1 VGRGARR
8 ARLVHRAAGAS
19 TIVIV
24 AGTLPHR
31 ELFDPQEHPPE
42 GAGEGG
48 ALKKLVLAVIDGAR
62 AAMIDHAV
70 AEGLAPSLATLI
82 ARGTFVH
89 DAVAAFPSV
98 TPVCAATIT
107 TGVGPDRHRIPS
119 MNWYDRAGSR
129 YVEYGSSF
137 RASLRFGLARQLTD
151 TIYNMNAAH
160 LAPDA
165 LTVFERLDDAGVRTA
180 GTTFLI
186 YRGRHEHQPAQDSTL
201 ARIAALALVRRPVL
215 GPRELFYADIFAS
228 RETGCRSTLGRPGV
242 RDQHAGCV
250 GEFLVRH
257 DLFDFMLFSL
267 PDNDL
272 HSHRLGPDAQVTAIA
287 NADRQLARLFVAA
300 GGEDEFLRDHA
311 VIVVSDHA
319 HTLIERTVSLG
330 ASFAD
335 FDIRRPTDL
344 RPVTPSQIAV
354 CPAQRSAMVYA
365 FGDEAMVERVV
376 ARATRIDGIEHVM
389 WLEGAEAVVERAGA
403 QLRFAPADSR
413 PDVPLREAGG
423 IAAPAPIADLRG
435 RRWRVHGAH
444 EVLDLGVSRGV
455 ARSPGF
461 PDALGRVWDALACQ
475 QAGEVLLSA
484 ADGVEFVD
492 WGGATHVGGGSHGS
506 LSAGDSHAPLICCGL
521 EGEVR
526 RSQWSIADV
535 APLVAAHFGLD

>member
-1 VGRGARR
+1 
-8 ARLVHRAAGAS
+8 
-19 TIVIV
+19 V

-31 ELFDPQEHPPE
+31 ERFDRQQHPHE
-42 GAGEGG
+42 DAGTGG

-62 AAMIDHAV
+62 PAMIDEAV
-70 AEGLAPSLATLI
+70 AEGVAPSLAALI
-82 ARGTFVH
+82 ERGTFVR

-98 TPVCAATIT
+98 TPVCAATIA

-180 GTTFLI
+180 GTTYLI
-186 YRGRHEHQPAQDSTL
+186 YRGRHEHRPAQDSTL
-201 ARIAALALVRRPVL
+201 ARIAALALVRRPVM
-215 GPRELFYADIFAS
+215 GPLELFYADIFAS

-242 RDQHAGCV
+242 RDQHTGCV

-287 NADRQLARLFVAA
+287 HADRQLGRLFEAA
-300 GGEDEFLRDHA
+300 GGEEEFLRDHA
-311 VIVVSDHA
+311 VIVVSDHG

-330 ASFAD
+330 TSFAD

-344 RPVTPSQIAV
+344 RPLEPSQIGV

-365 FGDEAMVERVV
+365 FGDEATVERVV
-376 ARATRIDGIEHVM
+376 ARARRIDGIEHVM
-389 WLEGAEAVVERAGA
+389 WLERAEAVVERAGA

-413 PDVPLREAGG
+413 AGG
-423 IAAPAPIADLRG
+423 GAAAAAVVDLRG
-435 RRWRVHGAH
+435 RRWRLHGAH
-444 EVLDLGVSRGV
+444 EVLDLHVSHGVV
-455 ARSPGF
+455 RSPAF
-461 PDALGRVWDALACQ
+461 PDALGRAWDALTCE

-484 ADGVEFVD
+484 SDGVEFVD

-506 LSAGDSHAPLICCGL
+506 LSAGDSHVPLICCGL
-521 EGEVR
+521 DGELA

-535 APLVAAHFGLD
+535 APLVAAHFGLGSVEQ